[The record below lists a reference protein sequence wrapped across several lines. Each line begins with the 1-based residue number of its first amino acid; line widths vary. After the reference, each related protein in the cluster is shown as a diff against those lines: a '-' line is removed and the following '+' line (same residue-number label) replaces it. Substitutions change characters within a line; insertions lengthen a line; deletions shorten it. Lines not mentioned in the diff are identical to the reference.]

1 MKYRKDRLNSL
12 IREELSKIILKEMY
26 FENALVTI
34 TEVDTADDLEYA
46 TVNVSVL
53 PATKNDQ
60 VLKELNEK
68 HNYLFHLLRKKI
80 RINMLPDIRFKID
93 TGIEHAAKIEKIL
106 IEENEKNPITEE

>member
-12 IREELSKIILKEMY
+12 IREELSKIILREMY

-34 TEVDTADDLEYA
+34 TEVESADDLEYA

-53 PATKNDQ
+53 PAAKSEK
-60 VLKELNEK
+60 VLEELNNR
-68 HNYLFHLLRKKI
+68 HNFLFHLLRKKI

-93 TGIEHAAKIEKIL
+93 TGIEQAAKIEKIL
-106 IEENEKNPITEE
+106 IEEENKNPSIEE

>member
-12 IREELSKIILKEMY
+12 IREELAKILLKEMY
-26 FENALVTI
+26 FEGALVTI
-34 TEVDTADDLEYA
+34 TEVKTADDLEYA

-53 PATKNDQ
+53 PAAKNDQ

-93 TGIEHAAKIEKIL
+93 TGIAHAAKIEKIL
-106 IEENEKNPITEE
+106 IEEEKKTG